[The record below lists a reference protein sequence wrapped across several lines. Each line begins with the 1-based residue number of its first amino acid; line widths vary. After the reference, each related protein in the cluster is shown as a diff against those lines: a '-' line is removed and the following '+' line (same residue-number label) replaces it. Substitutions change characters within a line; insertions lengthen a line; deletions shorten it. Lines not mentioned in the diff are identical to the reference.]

1 MKNDTFD
8 TIYEK
13 FIGKIDFPIRNHAS
27 FLQTLKDSILGNSYI
42 FLIPI
47 FKEINYFIN
56 SSLIEDYLRNDD
68 KIRSKQ
74 IEIKDYFDEKKNLE
88 LNLKKNFQKY

>member
-13 FIGKIDFPIRNHAS
+13 FIGKIDFPIRNQAS
-27 FLQTLKDSILGNSYI
+27 FLQILKDSILGNSYI

-68 KIRSKQ
+68 KIRRNKLKLK
-74 IEIKDYFDEKKNLE
+74 IILMKKKF
-88 LNLKKNFQKY
+88 LN